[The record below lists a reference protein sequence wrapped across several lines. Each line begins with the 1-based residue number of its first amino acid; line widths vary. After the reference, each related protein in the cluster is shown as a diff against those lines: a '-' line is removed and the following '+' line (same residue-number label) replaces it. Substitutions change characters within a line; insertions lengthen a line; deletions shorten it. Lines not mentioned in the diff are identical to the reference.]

1 MPQLTIVILQYRPD
15 AGALRRTLAALAMQ
29 DTRDFAVV
37 LGDDGSPQDYFAE
50 SRAYLA
56 AHGITDVQTVKL
68 MPNGGTVKNMQN
80 ALRAVTSRWVLTL
93 SPGDFLYDSETLR
106 WWLGRLQADAPRVA
120 FGRQAYFAPGS
131 DPHPVPGETPFDR
144 TPYDPAHYDAR
155 TVRRN
160 LLLYDDGISGA
171 GLVYERAL
179 LQTAMDTMAGR
190 VRLAEDFSLRM
201 FAVQGIQITRYDR
214 LTVWYEYGGGVS
226 TDARAR
232 ERMLGEWR
240 AMLALLRE
248 KFPRDLTVRLAYEY
262 YFNDRRKSRL
272 VRGLVGRLIVPQS
285 APFKKAQRAWTPPTN
300 GDITILRA
308 ICAFAEKETQTP

>member
-29 DTRDFAVV
+29 DAVV

-80 ALRAVTSRWVLTL
+80 ALRAVTTRWVLTL

-179 LQTAMDTMAGR
+179 LRPSGRRFFAADVRRAGDTDHP
-190 VRLAEDFSLRM
+190 L
-201 FAVQGIQITRYDR
+201 
-214 LTVWYEYGGGVS
+214 
-226 TDARAR
+226 
-232 ERMLGEWR
+232 
-240 AMLALLRE
+240 
-248 KFPRDLTVRLAYEY
+248 
-262 YFNDRRKSRL
+262 
-272 VRGLVGRLIVPQS
+272 
-285 APFKKAQRAWTPPTN
+285 
-300 GDITILRA
+300 
-308 ICAFAEKETQTP
+308 

>member
-1 MPQLTIVILQYRPD
+1 M
-15 AGALRRTLAALAMQ
+15 
-29 DTRDFAVV
+29 
-37 LGDDGSPQDYFAE
+37 
-50 SRAYLA
+50 
-56 AHGITDVQTVKL
+56 
-68 MPNGGTVKNMQN
+68 
-80 ALRAVTSRWVLTL
+80 
-93 SPGDFLYDSETLR
+93 
-106 WWLGRLQADAPRVA
+106 
-120 FGRQAYFAPGS
+120 
-131 DPHPVPGETPFDR
+131 
-144 TPYDPAHYDAR
+144 
-155 TVRRN
+155 
-160 LLLYDDGISGA
+160 
-171 GLVYERAL
+171 YERAL

-308 ICAFAEKETQTP
+308 ICAFAEK

>member
-1 MPQLTIVILQYRPD
+1 
-15 AGALRRTLAALAMQ
+15 
-29 DTRDFAVV
+29 
-37 LGDDGSPQDYFAE
+37 
-50 SRAYLA
+50 
-56 AHGITDVQTVKL
+56 

-80 ALRAVTSRWVLTL
+80 ALRAVTTRWVLTL

-179 LQTAMDTMAGR
+179 LQAAMDTMAGR

>member
-80 ALRAVTSRWVLTL
+80 ALRAVTTRWVLTL

-131 DPHPVPGETPFDR
+131 DPHPIPGETPFDR

-171 GLVYERAL
+171 
-179 LQTAMDTMAGR
+179 AGSPGATLSSPYR
-190 VRLAEDFSLRM
+190 KTGY
-201 FAVQGIQITRYDR
+201 AV
-214 LTVWYEYGGGVS
+214 TVS
-226 TDARAR
+226 
-232 ERMLGEWR
+232 
-240 AMLALLRE
+240 
-248 KFPRDLTVRLAYEY
+248 PRSA
-262 YFNDRRKSRL
+262 SR
-272 VRGLVGRLIVPQS
+272 
-285 APFKKAQRAWTPPTN
+285 
-300 GDITILRA
+300 
-308 ICAFAEKETQTP
+308 

>member
-1 MPQLTIVILQYRPD
+1 MAWPPAGRCAARGLRP
-15 AGALRRTLAALAMQ
+15 AGLL
-29 DTRDFAVV
+29 
-37 LGDDGSPQDYFAE
+37 
-50 SRAYLA
+50 
-56 AHGITDVQTVKL
+56 
-68 MPNGGTVKNMQN
+68 
-80 ALRAVTSRWVLTL
+80 
-93 SPGDFLYDSETLR
+93 
-106 WWLGRLQADAPRVA
+106 
-120 FGRQAYFAPGS
+120 APGS
-131 DPHPVPGETPFDR
+131 DPHPVPGETPFDH